1 MKPSL
6 SWFGHDAF
14 CIAGSKKIYIDP
26 FQLKQKDTTDII
38 LITHT
43 HYDHLSPDDIAKIT
57 GKQTIIFGP
66 ADARDKI
73 NHIKIMQP
81 GDAIAIDNVT
91 IEAVPAYNIG
101 KKFHPKSNNWLGYII
116 TIDNTRIYHAGD
128 TDHIPEMKT
137 LKNIDIALLPVSGTY
152 VMTAHEAV
160 QAALDIHPKLA
171 IPMHYGS
178 IVGTAHDAEN
188 FKRELTGSID
198 VQLLQRH

>member
-1 MKPSL
+1 MKPSIN
-6 SWFGHDAF
+6 WFGHDAF

-26 FQLKQKDTTDII
+26 FQLKQKDTADII

-57 GKQTIIFGP
+57 GKQSSIIGP
-66 ADARDKI
+66 ADAGDKV
-73 NHIKIMQP
+73 NHIQVMHP
-81 GDAIAIDNVT
+81 GDVITLDGVT

-116 TIDNTRIYHAGD
+116 TIDTMRIYHAGD

-160 QAALDIHPKLA
+160 QAALDIHPGLA

-178 IVGTAHDAEN
+178 IIGTTHDAES
-188 FKRELTGSID
+188 FKRDLIGNID
-198 VQLLQRH
+198 VKILQRQ